1 MWLMF
6 VVGMGN
12 LGWMLLLGTVMAAEK
27 NLPWGQRLRQPLG
40 GVLLMGALIMAVFG
54 AVVDWG

>member
-1 MWLMF
+1 MF

-27 NLPWGQRLRQPLG
+27 NLPWGQASVSPWG
-40 GVLLMGALIMAVFG
+40 GLLVGALIMAVFG